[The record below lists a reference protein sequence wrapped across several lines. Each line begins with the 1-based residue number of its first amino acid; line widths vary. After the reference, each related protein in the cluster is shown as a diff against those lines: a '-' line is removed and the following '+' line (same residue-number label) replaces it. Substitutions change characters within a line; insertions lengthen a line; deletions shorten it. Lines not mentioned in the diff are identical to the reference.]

1 MRVALVVAALLAAPL
16 LAPAAPAAA
25 QCPSVPIYPGS
36 RSASNPDSS
45 RAGAV
50 TGAGHSYYVT
60 DELLAYVQQYYYLR
74 MPSEGWELVT
84 LLPGQYPEQH
94 ANPGFT
100 PTGITPQPVLEF
112 QRGNAYARIVGE
124 AGGYSI
130 VLDCR

>member
-1 MRVALVVAALLAAPL
+1 MRALLLFAALLAAPL
-16 LAPAAPAAA
+16 LAPATPAAA

-36 RSASNPDSS
+36 RPLGSTETS
-45 RAGAV
+45 RIGAA
-50 TGAGHSYYVT
+50 TGAGHAYYAT
-60 DELLAYVQQYYYLR
+60 DELLAYVQQFYYMR
-74 MPSEGWELVT
+74 MPSEGWEPVT

-112 QRGNAYARIVGE
+112 QRPGAYARIVGE